1 MRNIILIVI
10 LMIATLS
17 LNAQDTNKKSRREI
31 KAEKEALLKEQTKKL
46 LDSKNYMF
54 VTKNANPSRGRTVSI
69 TGYTVKITGDTIV
82 SFLPYYGR
90 TYIANLDNQKSP
102 YDFTQVAESYNLTK
116 VKKGYKVELNL
127 KKEMESITYS
137 FDISE
142 TGFASLTAISSSRQ
156 PINYTGD
163 IVEIRK
169 R

>member
-1 MRNIILIVI
+1 
-10 LMIATLS
+10 MIATLS
-17 LNAQDTNKKSRREI
+17 LNAQDTIKKSRREI

-54 VTKNANPSRGRTVSI
+54 VTKKANPSRGGTI
-69 TGYTVKITGDTIV
+69 DLTGYTVKITGDTIV

-116 VKKGYKVELNL
+116 VKKGYKVEINV
-127 KKEMESITYS
+127 KKEAESITYS
-137 FDISE
+137 FDISD

-156 PINYTGD
+156 PISYTGD
-163 IVEIRK
+163 IVEIRN